1 MSRKPSSKPK
11 KAKTARVHPRRL
23 RRAAASGAKKPTRR
37 RTAGKSASAGVIDS
51 LMAASAQVLRL
62 PVHQSWHDGIRF
74 NLELIFRIAALVD
87 EFFLPDDTEPGPV
100 FHA

>member
-1 MSRKPSSKPK
+1 
-11 KAKTARVHPRRL
+11 
-23 RRAAASGAKKPTRR
+23 
-37 RTAGKSASAGVIDS
+37 
-51 LMAASAQVLRL
+51 MAASAQALKL
-62 PVHQSWHDGIRF
+62 PVHEGWHDGIRF